1 VVFIEWAFAIILAA
15 AAIGLLLP
23 RGLFLFR
30 PSGFRYYFEDEESNT
45 SMKTFHK
52 STVKDLAEKIAGLG
66 FSELGVKVERFPLW
80 GSRTEELSLASNKD
94 QAFAAITVFRNTP
107 TFHFITPFTG
117 GQIVI
122 TSPGSFKNIDEEG
135 FLSAAAPGDAPD
147 PAEVLEKHKE
157 NVAGFVSKGYVPF
170 REYTRETR
178 MEGAAIYYNS
188 RPARGKARRVG
199 AVTFIAFVVMMF
211 PLVLTLI
218 NLAR

>member
-1 VVFIEWAFAIILAA
+1 VVFIEWAFAFILAA

-30 PSGFRYYFEDEESNT
+30 PSGFRYYFDDRPDT
-45 SMKTFHK
+45 SMKTYFN
-52 STVKDLAEKIAGLG
+52 STVQDLSGKITALG
-66 FSELGVKVERFPLW
+66 FKEIGVRVEKFPLW
-80 GSRTEELSLASNKD
+80 GSRTEELVFASNND
-94 QAFAAITVFRNTP
+94 RAFAAITVFRNTP

-135 FLSAAAPGDAPD
+135 FLSASASGDSPE
-147 PAEVLEKHKE
+147 PAEVLAKHKE
-157 NVAGFVSKGYVPF
+157 NVAAFVNKGYTPF
-170 REYTRETR
+170 KDYTRETR

-188 RPARGKARRVG
+188 QPARSKARRVG
-199 AVTFIAFVVMMF
+199 LVTFIAFVVLMF
-211 PLVLTLI
+211 PLVLSLI